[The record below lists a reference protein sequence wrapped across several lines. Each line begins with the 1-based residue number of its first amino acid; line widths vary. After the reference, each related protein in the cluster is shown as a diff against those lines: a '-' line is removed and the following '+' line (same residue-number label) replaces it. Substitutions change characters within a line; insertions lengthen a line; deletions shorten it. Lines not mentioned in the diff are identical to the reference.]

1 VKYKKKTTWF
11 VSHRIYDDNRAA
23 PLAVTQT
30 SAMPRPTN
38 PDETIAF
45 RLTEILRRLNEGE
58 KLDPHALAQ
67 YFGVTLRTIQ
77 RDLNERF
84 AFLEL
89 EKKEGLYSVNRM
101 RLGMLSLKDVQR
113 FAGLAG
119 LQGLYPRLSTDFL
132 KEILDA
138 SLQSAL
144 LIRGPHYEDMDGK
157 ELAFNQLKQ
166 AIRQNHAVSFDYMK
180 PDGIKRV
187 EAAQP
192 YKLVNQEGVW
202 YLAATDRGQ
211 IKSYAFS
218 KIDRLLVSPDTFAP
232 DAALHALLAAEDSVW
247 LNQKKTEVVLKVA
260 EPAAGYFQRRKL
272 IGGQKIIKEL
282 EAGGLIISGLI
293 AHPDQILPI
302 VRQWIPC
309 IRIISPTALQTQLEN
324 QLRGY
329 LVDE

>member
-1 VKYKKKTTWF
+1 
-11 VSHRIYDDNRAA
+11 
-23 PLAVTQT
+23 
-30 SAMPRPTN
+30 MPPATD
-38 PDETIAF
+38 PSETIAF

-58 KLDPHALAQ
+58 RLDPHALAQ
-67 YFGVTLRTIQ
+67 HFGVTLRTIQ

-132 KEILDA
+132 KDILDA

-166 AIRQNHAVSFDYMK
+166 AIRQNHCISFDYTK
-180 PDGIKRV
+180 PEGTKRV

-192 YKLVNQEGVW
+192 YKLVHQEGVW

-218 KIDRLLVSPDTFAP
+218 KIDRLLVSSDTFTP
-232 DAALHALLAAEDSVW
+232 DPALHALLAAEDSVW
-247 LNQKKTEVVLKVA
+247 LNQKKTEVVLKVT

-282 EAGGLIISGLI
+282 EDGGLIISGLI
-293 AHPDQILPI
+293 AHPDQILPV

-309 IRIISPTALQTQLEN
+309 IRIISPTGLQTQLEN

-329 LVDE
+329 LMDE